1 MKLSLGGSHASPGGS
16 RPSVLCVDDDLL
28 LLDTLKSAFS
38 AAGFAVETAYN
49 GFNALQKLAKNP
61 QGFKALVTDLR
72 MPGVDG
78 FGLIEKSR
86 SAGYAGPIIVYAAS
100 ITGDARQQLEELR
113 VQRIIEKP
121 ARSSDLIAAVR
132 EALSAH

>member
-1 MKLSLGGSHASPGGS
+1 MKLSLAGSRAFSSGS
-16 RPSVLCVDDDLL
+16 RPSSLCVDDDLL
-28 LLDTLKSAFS
+28 LLDILKSAFS
-38 AAGFAVETAYN
+38 AAGFSVETADN
-49 GFNALQKLAKNP
+49 GFNALGKLAKNP

-100 ITGDARQQLEELR
+100 I
-113 VQRIIEKP
+113 
-121 ARSSDLIAAVR
+121 
-132 EALSAH
+132 